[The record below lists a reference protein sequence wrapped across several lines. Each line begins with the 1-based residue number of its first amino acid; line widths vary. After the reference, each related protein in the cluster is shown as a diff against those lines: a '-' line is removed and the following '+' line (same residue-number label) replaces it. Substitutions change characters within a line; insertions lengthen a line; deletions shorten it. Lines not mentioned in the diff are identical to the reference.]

1 MAADDLGNSS
11 AVPLTAPSDQRV
23 LVAVTVITGAGGGM
37 GLACVE
43 VLRSSPLLL
52 VDIDPN
58 ALDVA
63 SALAPDAVTSTAD
76 LGSPSDLA
84 ALVQRVEQLG
94 GLRHLIHLA
103 GVSPTMD
110 DVDRILQ
117 VDLVGTAILVDS
129 LAGAAGPGSVAVC
142 AASIAGHLMAF
153 PPEVDREL
161 DRPLASDLPGRLEHA
176 LGSPLSTGL
185 AYSLAK
191 RGVIRLCE
199 RVATVWGALGGR
211 VVSLSPGLIDTPMG
225 RLELRDNEG
234 KRGLVGLTPVTA
246 PADGGSSQLPGRNA
260 DIANVVEFLVS
271 PQARFLSGCDVRVD
285 GGLVAA
291 LRSGLAGKPPR

>member
-1 MAADDLGNSS
+1 M
-11 AVPLTAPSDQRV
+11 
-23 LVAVTVITGAGGGM
+23 AVTVVTGAGGGM

-43 VLRSSPLLL
+43 VLRSTPLFL

-58 ALDVA
+58 ALEAA
-63 SALAPDAVTSTAD
+63 SALAPDALTSTAD

-84 ALVQRVEQLG
+84 ALAQSVERLG
-94 GLRHLIHLA
+94 GLRHLVHLA

-129 LAGAAGPGSVAVC
+129 LAATARPGSVAVC

-161 DRPLASDLPGRLEHA
+161 DQPLASDLRDRLEDA

-199 RVATVWGALGGR
+199 RVAPVWGALGGR

-234 KRGLVGLTPVTA
+234 KRALIGLTPVTA
-246 PADGGSSQLPGRNA
+246 PADRGSTELPGRNS
-260 DIANVVEFLVS
+260 DIANVVEFVVS
-271 PQARFLSGCDVRVD
+271 PRARFLSGCDVRVD

-291 LRSGLAGKPPR
+291 LRSGPAGKPPR

>member
-1 MAADDLGNSS
+1 M
-11 AVPLTAPSDQRV
+11 
-23 LVAVTVITGAGGGM
+23 AVTVITGAGGGM

-58 ALDVA
+58 ALDA
-63 SALAPDAVTSTAD
+63 ARALAPDAITSTAD

-84 ALVQRVEQLG
+84 SLAQSVERLG
-94 GLRHLIHLA
+94 GLQHLVHLA
-103 GVSPTMD
+103 GVSPSMD

-117 VDLVGTAILVDS
+117 VDLVGTAILLDS
-129 LAGAAGPGSVAVC
+129 LAPVAKPGSVAVC
-142 AASIAGHLMAF
+142 AASIAGHLMVF
-153 PPEVDREL
+153 PPEVDLEL
-161 DRPLASDLPGRLEHA
+161 DQPLAPGLRGRLEGA
-176 LGSPLSTGL
+176 LGSPLSTGM
-185 AYSLAK
+185 AYSMAK

-199 RVATVWGALGGR
+199 RVATVWGPMGGR

-246 PADGGSSQLPGRNA
+246 PADGGSPELPGRNS
-260 DIANVVEFLVS
+260 DIASMVEFLVS
-271 PQARFLSGCDVRVD
+271 PRARFLSGCDVRVD

-291 LRSGLAGKPPR
+291 LRSSVTTSGSPR